1 MILWMRLNRFLMG
14 KHDDQIDALSM
25 GLDALSRMAGI
36 NSDMM
41 NVPIQMSASLNA
53 NFKQW
58 DNTFDD
64 DKSGWIKQERML
76 TTNGV
81 IGESCRTTFRNTKG
95 TTNYELQK
103 SDTRQNDV
111 ICDLSQHMNKLTEYK
126 DISDDLTDEQESKL
140 IDYVRVRPK

>member
-1 MILWMRLNRFLMG
+1 MAVIPYRVNGDKVIRLNAVSPLIEGGRVHIPKEAPWLDDFMDEAQSFPNG

-64 DKSGWIKQERML
+64 DKEWLDKARSNADNKW
-76 TTNGV
+76 NNW
-81 IGESCRTTFRNTKG
+81 GE
-95 TTNYELQK
+95 L
-103 SDTRQNDV
+103 
-111 ICDLSQHMNKLTEYK
+111 
-126 DISDDLTDEQESKL
+126 
-140 IDYVRVRPK
+140 